1 MQPFNSLK
9 EYQEQADA
17 SFKAW
22 FEKSIEEFFAERE
35 SPKEDDISQEQ
46 IYSSIPVI
54 EIEPNEIRIEP
65 EPIEA
70 LSSITQTS
78 DALLERVNSDE
89 IIQDKKPEEE
99 KKEVRPGLNFDHL
112 VSSDPEAEMAK
123 HPEYVLPTVPETSIR
138 LKDNLD
144 VISNFPEMN
153 RIQEIVRNLGM
164 DIEMI
169 PLYEKF
175 ILCLI
180 ISDNQQIPSKSFV
193 VDYEGNYMNKI
204 PKIFLSVVGAFV
216 DQWPAIH
223 FNDNKNLV
231 NHLKGLQVIQTPKPI
246 VTKSQRMVGRYI
258 INYPYS
264 KIIPDNDVTAFE
276 NVCITEIIPHIQNNI
291 QPSIASDCSFR
302 ITEFS
307 NPGVWSMVCDS
318 KTPYRFGEM
327 ESLTNK
333 VIYIKG
339 AGFDDNGRI
348 IINQDII

>member
-9 EYQEQADA
+9 EYQEQTEAR
-17 SFKAW
+17 FKGW
-22 FEKSIEEFFAERE
+22 FKKSLEDFYAERE
-35 SPKEDDISQEQ
+35 SPKEDDVLQEQ
-46 IYSSIPVI
+46 VYSSVPVI

-65 EPIEA
+65 IEA
-70 LSSITQTS
+70 LSSITQMA

-89 IIQDKKPEEE
+89 IMQDKKPEEE
-99 KKEVRPGLNFDHL
+99 KKEVRPGLTFDHL
-112 VSSDPEAEMAK
+112 VSSDPEAEMVK
-123 HPEYVLPTVPETSIR
+123 YPEYVLPTIPETSIP
-138 LKDNLD
+138 LKDNFD
-144 VISNFPEMN
+144 MISNFPEMN
-153 RIQEIVRNLGM
+153 RIQEMVRSLGM

-180 ISDNQQIPSKSFV
+180 VSNEQQIPSKSFI
-193 VDYEGNYMNKI
+193 VDYEGNYMNKT
-204 PKIFLSVVGAFV
+204 PKIFLGSMGAFV

-223 FNDNKNLV
+223 FNDNENLI
-231 NHLKGLQVIQTPKPI
+231 NHLKGLPIIQTPQPI
-246 VTKSQRMVGRYI
+246 VTDSQRMIGRYI
-258 INYPYS
+258 INYPKS
-264 KIIPDNDVTAFE
+264 IPDNDVAEFE
-276 NVCITEIIPHIQNNI
+276 NLCVTKILPYIQNNI
-291 QPSIASDCSFR
+291 QPSIAPDCSFR

-339 AGFDDNGRI
+339 TGFDDNGRI